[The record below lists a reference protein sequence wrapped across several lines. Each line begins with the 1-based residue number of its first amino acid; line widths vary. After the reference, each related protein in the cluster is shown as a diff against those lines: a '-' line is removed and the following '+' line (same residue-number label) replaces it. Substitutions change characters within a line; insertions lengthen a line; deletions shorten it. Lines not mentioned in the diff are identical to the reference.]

1 MIRDVTLI
9 SPERAEP
16 LAHAFI
22 RVRDGRVAEVSE
34 IPLRGAQEIDGA
46 GRFLI
51 PGLIDGHVHI
61 GQIPGMQFGQDAD
74 YPELAAAARAQEPRS
89 HLYFGFTTVVD
100 LNSPN
105 AAAMRRW
112 SDAAVRPDVH
122 FCGGAPVMN
131 GFPMNT
137 VPEAFRFNVYEY
149 FLYDDAQADRIPDS
163 IDAAKHTPEAIVA
176 RMSADGALCVKV
188 HYEPGNLQVGQ
199 SLATPSLEIIRAV
212 VAAAH
217 EHGMPVVIHANTK
230 DAQVF
235 AVRSGADIITHT
247 MGNALPLG
255 RETLDDDVLEILRT
269 VVSLGI
275 GYQPTMQA
283 VLYGNLALFDE
294 RYLQDPRVEHIVPP
308 GLLAWF
314 ATPEGGWFRDQIL
327 ARNDGAIPPVPIL
340 TAVRSYDRIVRY
352 LAESH
357 ARLLFGSDT
366 PATGSYGN
374 LPGLNG
380 RLEMNR
386 WIGAGV
392 SFGQLFNALTL
403 DNARAFGLDDEIGTV
418 ETGKV
423 AHLLLLQGNPLE
435 SVAAYD
441 TIEVVILR
449 GEPIERA
456 ELSALS
462 RRSE

>member
-1 MIRDVTLI
+1 
-9 SPERAEP
+9 
-16 LAHAFI
+16 
-22 RVRDGRVAEVSE
+22 
-34 IPLRGAQEIDGA
+34 
-46 GRFLI
+46 
-51 PGLIDGHVHI
+51 
-61 GQIPGMQFGQDAD
+61 
-74 YPELAAAARAQEPRS
+74 
-89 HLYFGFTTVVD
+89 
-100 LNSPN
+100 
-105 AAAMRRW
+105 
-112 SDAAVRPDVH
+112 
-122 FCGGAPVMN
+122 
-131 GFPMNT
+131 
-137 VPEAFRFNVYEY
+137 
-149 FLYDDAQADRIPDS
+149 
-163 IDAAKHTPEAIVA
+163 
-176 RMSADGALCVKV
+176 
-188 HYEPGNLQVGQ
+188 
-199 SLATPSLEIIRAV
+199 
-212 VAAAH
+212 
-217 EHGMPVVIHANTK
+217 
-230 DAQVF
+230 
-235 AVRSGADIITHT
+235 
-247 MGNALPLG
+247 
-255 RETLDDDVLEILRT
+255 
-269 VVSLGI
+269 
-275 GYQPTMQA
+275 
-283 VLYGNLALFDE
+283 
-294 RYLQDPRVEHIVPP
+294 
-308 GLLAWF
+308 
-314 ATPEGGWFRDQIL
+314 
-327 ARNDGAIPPVPIL
+327 VPIL